1 MPRNLNKFNSAR
13 LSVETAADPVPG
25 SQPTTTSSSSSEQEI
40 VFRGRPSGVGSA
52 GRHREGDWAYASSF
66 RINVHTVS

>member
-25 SQPTTTSSSSSEQEI
+25 SQPTTTSSSSEQEI
-40 VFRGRPSGVGSA
+40 VLRGRPSGVGST